1 VLHDSLIPRPSSSR
15 GAGTGLAREELLHWG
30 FIIVIEAR
38 DLSKSCQGG
47 TSIRN
52 VRFTVA
58 PGEVVGILGPQ
69 GAGKTTLL
77 RMLAGIIVP
86 TSGEGVVAGISSAVD
101 PFRIKNRVGY
111 VAGDAT
117 LPPRTTPRELLK
129 ERGQLHRIPSLELE
143 ARIEALSTAYELE
156 RIMDLPAEALQPE
169 QRQRFNLARA
179 LLHDPPALILDEPT
193 HSLDMVGGRFVLLA
207 IRATRDAG
215 KAVLLATRSLS
226 DAEYLCDRVLLM
238 DRGEVVDQGTI
249 PEVCAHAS
257 ARSFTEAVLR
267 QLPLRTA

>member
-1 VLHDSLIPRPSSSR
+1 M
-15 GAGTGLAREELLHWG
+15 
-30 FIIVIEAR
+30 IEAK
-38 DLSKSCQGG
+38 DLSKNFQGS

-52 VRFTVA
+52 VRFTVS

-77 RMLAGIIVP
+77 QMLAGIVVP
-86 TSGEGVVAGISSAVD
+86 SSGEGVVAGLSTALD

-111 VAGDAT
+111 VAGDST
-117 LPPRTTPRELLK
+117 LPPKPTPRELFK
-129 ERGQLHRIPSLELE
+129 QRGQMHAIPAAELE
-143 ARIEALSTAYELE
+143 ARIEALVTAFELE
-156 RIMDLPAEALQPE
+156 RFVDLPASMLRAD

-179 LLHDPPALILDEPT
+179 LLNDPPALILDEPT
-193 HSLDMVGGRFVLLA
+193 HALDMVGGHFVLLA
-207 IRATRDAG
+207 IRAARDAG

-249 PEVCAHAS
+249 SEVCTHAG
-257 ARSFTEAVLR
+257 ARTFAEAVLR
-267 QLPLRTA
+267 QFPMRSA